1 VTTPREQLIEAI
13 AEAVR
18 TPIPEPV
25 GDQVTDDTQAFQA
38 IADGPYVHTAKRVV
52 QALSDLGAVVL
63 MPVTPGE
70 SVANVIV
77 LNEKHVLK
85 TTQEER
91 DEGVYINALEGE
103 QS

>member
-1 VTTPREQLIEAI
+1 VSTPLEQLIEAI
-13 AEAVR
+13 HRRIDESSLRYDCPPDARE
-18 TPIPEPV
+18 
-25 GDQVTDDTQAFQA
+25 FL
-38 IADGPYVHTAKRVV
+38 

-63 MPVTPGE
+63 MPMKPGQ

-77 LNEKHVLK
+77 LAEKHVLR

-91 DEGVYINALEGE
+91 DEGVYINALESE